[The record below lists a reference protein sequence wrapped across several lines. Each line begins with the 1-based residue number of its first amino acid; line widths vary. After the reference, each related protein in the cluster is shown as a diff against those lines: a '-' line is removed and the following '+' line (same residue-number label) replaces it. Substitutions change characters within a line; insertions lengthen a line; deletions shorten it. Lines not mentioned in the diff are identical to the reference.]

1 MSSPEIFLL
10 SNTESHNYTRW
21 VVKSVNRT
29 QLVILV
35 ASLIVVSG
43 IISGVGLQSDL
54 SSQNEETKV
63 QEQKIEGSSYI
74 EVSDQLLIPE
84 EVNDEKNPRVKGA
97 GSSYAYARSSGKIVF
112 GAETVQGNSFKL
124 ITYIEKES
132 SGGTPLTV
140 TTNTGDGI
148 STEVMSK
155 DIQMVRTSWKV
166 AQSYI
171 PEEKE
176 RIKVIVRFN
185 VSPTAS
191 QYQETEIRINNSVQ

>member
-1 MSSPEIFLL
+1 
-10 SNTESHNYTRW
+10 
-21 VVKSVNRT
+21 VNRT
-29 QLVILV
+29 QLAILV

-43 IISGVGLQSDL
+43 VISSVGLQSDL

-63 QEQKIEGSSYI
+63 QEQKVEGSSYI

-84 EVNDEKNPRVKGA
+84 EVNDKTNPRVKGA
-97 GSSYAYARSSGKIVF
+97 RSSYAYARSSGKIVF

-124 ITYIEKES
+124 VMYIKKES

-148 STEVMSK
+148 STEVMGK
-155 DIQMVRTSWKV
+155 NIQMVQTSRKV
-166 AQSYI
+166 TQSYI
-171 PEEKE
+171 PEGKE
-176 RIKVIVRFN
+176 RIKVIVRFD

-191 QYQETEIRINNSVQ
+191 QYQETEVRINSRAQ